1 MNPTIQAVQEEIV
14 EEFSLFENKDDIY
27 NYIIE
32 LGKNLPTFPEE
43 HRKDDNLIK
52 GCQSKVWIFPTMQ
65 AGLMHVHGDS
75 DSTLVKGLVSLV
87 LRVYSDRQPNEI
99 VNNDLFFIDRIGL
112 KSLLSMNRANGLASL
127 VKQIKLYALA
137 LQAQGK

>member
-1 MNPTIQAVQEEIV
+1 MSQTIQAIQEEIV

-32 LGKNLPTFPEE
+32 LGKNLSAFPEE

-52 GCQSKVWIFPTMQ
+52 GCQSKVWIFPAMQ
-65 AGLMHVHGDS
+65 AGSMHIHGDS

-99 VNNDLFFIDRIGL
+99 VSNDLFFIDQIGL

>member
-87 LRVYSDRQPNEI
+87 LRVYSDRQPSEI
-99 VNNDLFFIDRIGL
+99 VNNDLFFIDQIGL

>member
-1 MNPTIQAVQEEIV
+1 MAQTIQAIQEEIV

-32 LGKNLPTFPEE
+32 LGKNLPAFPEE
-43 HRKDDNLIK
+43 YRKDGNLIK

-65 AGLMHVHGDS
+65 AGLMHIHGDS

-87 LRVYSDRQPNEI
+87 LRVYSDRQPSEI
-99 VNNDLFFIDRIGL
+99 VNNDLFFIDQIGL

>member
-1 MNPTIQAVQEEIV
+1 MAQTIQAIQEEIV

-32 LGKNLPTFPEE
+32 LGKNLPAFPEE

-52 GCQSKVWIFPTMQ
+52 GCQSKVWVFPTTQ
-65 AGLMHVHGDS
+65 TGLMHIHGDS

-99 VNNDLFFIDRIGL
+99 VNNDLFFIDQIGL

>member
-1 MNPTIQAVQEEIV
+1 MAQTIQAIQEEIV

-32 LGKNLPTFPEE
+32 LGKNLPAFPEE

-65 AGLMHVHGDS
+65 AGLMHIHGDS

-87 LRVYSDRQPNEI
+87 LRVYSDRQPSEI
-99 VNNDLFFIDRIGL
+99 VNNDLFFIDQIGL

>member
-1 MNPTIQAVQEEIV
+1 MSQTIQAIQEEIV

-32 LGKNLPTFPEE
+32 LGKNLPAFPEE

-65 AGLMHVHGDS
+65 AGSMHIHGDS

-99 VNNDLFFIDRIGL
+99 VSNDLFFIDQIGL